1 MYVRTGMTPGRKM
14 TEQQRPLVVLDSWHN
29 RTKNKRLFKTNVVR
43 KRRRR
48 RRRKVYSELTQ

>member
-1 MYVRTGMTPGRKM
+1 M

-48 RRRKVYSELTQ
+48 RRRRKVYSKLTEEEEEEGS